1 MTAEQEFLFQQFVQN
16 NELAQMLH
24 RHDSLSDKL
33 LHHAQEVY
41 MLFDYVHTSLLV
53 VQLMFLLNIAIIS
66 ILPILQMEQPHTHT
80 IYMRHYSVEKAM
92 AILIDRTFTTI

>member
-1 MTAEQEFLFQQFVQN
+1 MTVGQELLLLQFGQN

-24 RHDSLSDKL
+24 RHDSLYDKP
-33 LHHAQEVY
+33 LHREQEVY
-41 MLFDYVHTSLLV
+41 MLFGYVHTSLLAI
-53 VQLMFLLNIAIIS
+53 QSMFLLSIAIIS